1 MSSGTELDPST
12 VTIAQSG
19 ARRPVWWS
27 GTLGASIVCAILA
40 LWWAP
45 GVSMESATGWDE
57 SMNGAFHRHRRAL
70 AIHQGPFTRAAGA
83 IHDCTHYPFVYPA
96 LLGVLQAVVGVSEYA
111 CRVFGRVL
119 WCAGL
124 FGLFLL
130 ARQVVAM
137 GGGARRGTR
146 LVPWIA
152 LAMGALSPL
161 ALAYSGA
168 LLLELPFTV
177 CSIFILR
184 AWLRRGVDQPL
195 RREVV
200 AGAWLMVGFFT
211 KFNFGLLLGFAL
223 FLELLVEAVIEIRAG
238 RGRRFRRRTL
248 ALASIPIVSL
258 LWWFALPLPFGAE
271 VARAH
276 WEGFTSFLGS
286 SRDEALNVPWTI
298 RAIHWTCFLVF
309 TPRFL
314 LLILLAMLAT
324 LPRLGRRP
332 IRTLWIVFLAC
343 GLPVWT
349 HNYHIDRYLLPGAVP
364 MWCLAACGL
373 APLLPV
379 RRARRAAAVGALALV
394 TLALPAR
401 DGWFMLERIGIAREK
416 VADYQRRV
424 LAEQRSLAPGRNV
437 PSNGLYRE
445 ELETFLGLLEPEV
458 TPGTRVGWMGASNIF
473 SPAAMHVGLIE
484 RGAGA
489 PEVILDGSGR
499 FGFLDTGFVDPGWSA
514 EEILEWADQFD
525 LILATDPVDLLVPHL
540 RSFFVRYHQVLID
553 DERWQRTLL
562 GSFEKRHPN
571 GKMVPASVYGFR
583 RVP

>member
-1 MSSGTELDPST
+1 MTSSGTERP
-12 VTIAQSG
+12 AEAGASG
-19 ARRPVWWS
+19 RS
-27 GTLGASIVCAILA
+27 GTLAALLVCCLLA

-45 GVSMESATGWDE
+45 GVSMESTTGWDE
-57 SMNGAFHRHRRAL
+57 SINGAFPSARLALSIRA
-70 AIHQGPFTRAAGA
+70 GSFDEPAGA

-96 LLGVLQAVVGVSEYA
+96 LLGALQTVVGVSEHA

-130 ARQVVAM
+130 ARQVVAL
-137 GGGARRGTR
+137 GGGGRRGDH

-152 LAMGALSPL
+152 LALGALSPL

-168 LLLELPFTV
+168 LLLELPFAV
-177 CSIFILR
+177 CSIFTLR
-184 AWLRRGVDQPL
+184 AWLRRGADEPL
-195 RREVV
+195 RRELA
-200 AGAWLMVGFFT
+200 AGAWLMLIFFT

-223 FLELLVEAVIEIRAG
+223 FLDLLVEAVVELRAG

-248 ALASIPIVSL
+248 SLAAIPIVSL
-258 LWWFALPLPFGAE
+258 LWWFVLPLPFGAE

-286 SRDEALNVPWTI
+286 SRDEALNVPWSI
-298 RAIHWTCFLVF
+298 RVIHWTCFLVH
-309 TPRFL
+309 TPRTL

-324 LPRLGRRP
+324 LPRITRRP
-332 IRTLWIVFLAC
+332 IRTLWIVFLAA

-349 HNYHIDRYLLPGAVP
+349 HNYHIDRYLLPGAVL

-379 RRARRAAAVGALALV
+379 RPRWRAVAIGALAAA
-394 TLALPAR
+394 TLLFPAS
-401 DGWFMLERIGIAREK
+401 DGWFMLETVGIAREK

-445 ELETFLGLLEPEV
+445 ELEACLDLLEPEV
-458 TPGTRVGWMGASNIF
+458 TPGTRVAWMGASNIF
-473 SPAAMHVGLIE
+473 SPAAMHVGLVE
-484 RGAGA
+484 RGAGS
-489 PEVILDGSGR
+489 PEAILDGTGR
-499 FGFLDTGFVDPGWSA
+499 YGFLDTGFVDPGWTA
-514 EEILEWADQFD
+514 ERILEWADGFD

-540 RSFFVRYHQVLID
+540 RSYFTRYHQVLID
-553 DERWQRTLL
+553 DERWQRRLL
-562 GSFEKRHPN
+562 GTFEKRHPN
-571 GKMVPASVYGFR
+571 GKTVPVSLYGFR
-583 RVP
+583 RTP